1 MNPWLS
7 LFLASLMEVGW
18 IFSLKFLN
26 FGAVRKLHLPDL
38 LSSADAWKVLA
49 PLGGYVGFG
58 LCNIVLFNM
67 ALRQI
72 PAPTAFAVWMGLA
85 LTGATIAEIALGGM
99 KASWPQIFFTMLI
112 LAGIIGLKY
121 ASEITPKS

>member
-18 IFSLKFLN
+18 IFSLKYLDL
-26 FGAVRKLHLPDL
+26 GAIRKLNP
-38 LSSADAWKVLA
+38 ADFLAGPEAWKTLA

-67 ALRQI
+67 ALKHI

-85 LTGATIAEIALGGM
+85 LAGATVAEVFLG
-99 KASWPQIFFTMLI
+99 SLRPTWPQIIFTLMI
-112 LAGIIGLKY
+112 LGGIIGLKY
-121 ASEITPKS
+121 SSPSSSLP

>member
-18 IFSLKFLN
+18 LFSLKFLN
-26 FGAVRKLHLPDL
+26 FAAISKLRLMDFL
-38 LSSADAWKVLA
+38 AGADAWKTIA

-67 ALRQI
+67 ALRHI
-72 PAPTAFAVWMGLA
+72 AAPTAFAVWMGLA
-85 LTGATIAEIALGGM
+85 LAVATVAEIFLGNLRPSWLQIVFMLMILGGI
-99 KASWPQIFFTMLI
+99 A
-112 LAGIIGLKY
+112 GLKY
-121 ASEITPKS
+121 LSTPPPSP